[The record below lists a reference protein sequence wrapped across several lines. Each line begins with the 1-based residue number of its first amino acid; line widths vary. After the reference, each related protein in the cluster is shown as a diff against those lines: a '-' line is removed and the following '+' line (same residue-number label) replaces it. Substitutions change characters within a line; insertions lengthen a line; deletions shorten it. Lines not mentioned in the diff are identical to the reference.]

1 MAEIGRPNNLE
12 VVKFHDAGA
21 YLDGGPYGEI
31 LLPNRYVTHLTRIG
45 EFVDVFVYFDSEDR
59 IVASTDFP
67 KAMVDEFAYLQVVST
82 TSFGA
87 FLDWGLPK
95 DLLLP
100 FREQKQPVVANRS
113 YVVYVYVDSRSN
125 RIVATTKVERYLNL
139 EEPIFQAGDEVSLLI
154 FEKTDLGFKAIINNT
169 HTGVLY
175 LNEVFKPLEI
185 GQTIKGFIK
194 KMRPDGKIDLATE
207 QQGYQKVDPISA
219 DLLQHL
225 KDSGGFL
232 SLNDNSDPDQ
242 IKQQLQMSKK
252 TFKKAVGALY
262 KRQLITIEENGIR
275 LA

>member
-1 MAEIGRPNNLE
+1 MAEIGRLNNLE

-45 EFVDVFVYFDSEDR
+45 EFVDVFIYFDSEDR
-59 IVASTDFP
+59 IVASTDLP
-67 KAMVDEFAYLQVVST
+67 YAMAGEFAYLQVIST
-82 TSFGA
+82 TNFGA

-100 FREQKQPVVANRS
+100 FREQKAPVVANRF

-139 EEPIFQAGDEVSLLI
+139 EEPMFQSGDEVSLLI
-154 FEKTDLGFKAIINNT
+154 FEKTDLGFKAIVNNT

-175 LNEVFKPLEI
+175 FNEVFKPLEI
-185 GQTIKGFIK
+185 GQKIQGFIK
-194 KMRPDGKIDLATE
+194 KIRPDGKIDLAIE
-207 QQGYQKVDPISA
+207 QLGYQKVDPIA
-219 DLLQHL
+219 EDLLQRL

-232 SLNDNSDPDQ
+232 PLNDNSDPEL
-242 IKQQLQMSKK
+242 IKNRLQMSKK

-262 KRQLITIEENGIR
+262 KQKLIVIEDEGIR
-275 LA
+275 IV